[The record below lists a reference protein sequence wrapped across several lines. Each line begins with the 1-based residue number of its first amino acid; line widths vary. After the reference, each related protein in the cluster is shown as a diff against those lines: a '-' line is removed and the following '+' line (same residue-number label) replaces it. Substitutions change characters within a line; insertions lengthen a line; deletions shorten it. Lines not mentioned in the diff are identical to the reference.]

1 MTITDDATLRRLLC
15 PAGVIA
21 LVGASEKPWRDSN
34 AIMAYLLNA
43 GYTVLPVN
51 PAYNNV
57 LGQKCYPGLRDLP
70 MPVDIV
76 NIFRNPHHLLPIIAD
91 TVALLPKA
99 VWMQSG
105 VINEE
110 AARRAAAAGISVV
123 MDRCIA
129 VDHRRLCNAQ

>member
-1 MTITDDATLRRLLC
+1 MTITDDVTIRRLLC

-21 LVGASEKPWRDSN
+21 LVGASQKPWRDSN

-51 PAYNNV
+51 PAYGSV
-57 LGQKCYPGLRDLP
+57 LGQKCYPGLRELP
-70 MPVDIV
+70 GPVDIV
-76 NIFRNPHHLLPIIAD
+76 NIFRNPEKLLPIITD
-91 TVALLPKA
+91 TVALMPKA

-105 VINEE
+105 VVNHE
-110 AARRAAAAGISVV
+110 AARQASEARISVV

-129 VDHRRLCNAQ
+129 VEHRRLCNAQ